1 MRVGIVLD
9 DLDRRRGGMGEWCWQ
24 FINAVAARPLDLHVV
39 AQAFGVEALPPHV
52 TLHPLER
59 TKSREFFAQSAASLL
74 KSFNFDV
81 VHDMGVGWDFDFF
94 QPHGGS
100 NAAWM
105 ARRLD
110 MYPRWYRALKRPIDQ
125 LMPRRRDFN
134 RHWHTQRAAIEKS
147 DSTVIALSNF
157 VADGFERLHGVHHER
172 IKIVYNGVDCRR
184 FSPDHRR
191 ELRSIMRQS
200 LGLDDGTLLLLLAAH
215 NFRLKGL
222 PELLRLMR
230 RLVVNNRPVH
240 LAVAGG
246 RHRAK
251 WTRVAAR
258 LGLAEHVTLLG
269 TVGDMVPYYAAADA
283 YVHPTYYDPCSLVL
297 LEAAA
302 SGLPIITTRHC
313 NGAAELFRDG
323 SEILLVE
330 DPAAEGPF
338 YERAEALFDDCFR
351 QQLGYAARKVALRN
365 PIERNVSEIV
375 RLYERRAP
383 RRLVA

>member
-1 MRVGIVLD
+1 
-9 DLDRRRGGMGEWCWQ
+9 
-24 FINAVAARPLDLHVV
+24 
-39 AQAFGVEALPPHV
+39 
-52 TLHPLER
+52 
-59 TKSREFFAQSAASLL
+59 L
-74 KSFNFDV
+74 KNFDFDV
-81 VHDMGVGWDFDFF
+81 VHDMGVGWDFDLF

-100 NAAWM
+100 HAAWM

-110 MYPRWYRALKRPIDQ
+110 MFPAWFRAIKRPIDR

-134 RHWHTQRAAIEKS
+134 RHWRTQRTSIAES
-147 DSTVIALSNF
+147 DSTIIALSNF
-157 VADGFERLHGVHHER
+157 VADSFERLHGIHHER

-184 FSPDHRR
+184 FSPEHRADLRPLIR
-191 ELRSIMRQS
+191 ES
-200 LGLDDGTLLLLLAAH
+200 LGIRDNTLLMLLAAH

-222 PELLRLMR
+222 PELLRLVA
-230 RLVVNNRPVH
+230 RLVANNRKVH

-251 WTRVAAR
+251 WRHAAAK
-258 LGLAEHVTLLG
+258 LGLAENVTLLG

-302 SGLPIITTRHC
+302 SGLPIITTRRC
-313 NGAAELFRDG
+313 NGAAELFREG
-323 SEILLVE
+323 SEILLVA
-330 DPAAEGPF
+330 DPAAEEEL
-338 YERAEALFDDCFR
+338 YERADALFDERFR
-351 QQLGYAARKVALRN
+351 QQLGVAARQVALRN

-375 RLYERRAP
+375 QLYEHRAP

>member
-9 DLDRRRGGMGEWCWQ
+9 DLDRRRGGLGEWCWQ
-24 FINAVAARPLDLHVV
+24 FVNSVAARPLDLHVI
-39 AQAFGVEALPPHV
+39 AQAFGVEALPSHV

-110 MYPRWYRALKRPIDQ
+110 MYPRWYRALKRPIDH
-125 LMPRRRDFN
+125 LMPRRRDFD
-134 RHWHTQRAAIEKS
+134 RHWQTQRVAIEQS

-157 VADGFERLHGVHHER
+157 VADSFERLHAVHHTR
-172 IKIVYNGVDCRR
+172 IKVVYNGVDCRR
-184 FSPDHRR
+184 FSPDRR
-191 ELRSIMRQS
+191 PELRAIMRQS
-200 LGLDDGTLLLLLAAH
+200 LGVDDGTLLLLLAAH

-222 PELLRLMR
+222 SELLQLMT
-230 RLVVNNRPVH
+230 RLVANDRQVH

-251 WTRVAAR
+251 WRRVVTR

-302 SGLPIITTRHC
+302 SGLPIITTRRC

-330 DPAAEGPF
+330 DPAAEDAL
-338 YERAEALFDDCFR
+338 YERAEALFDDRFR
-351 QQLGYAARKVALRN
+351 RELGRAARGVALRN
-365 PIERNVSEIV
+365 KIERNVAEIV
-375 RLYERRAP
+375 QLYERRAP